1 MLHGRTTRASP
12 PDLADRAYEGAWSVS
27 LAYHGAY
34 PTADHECPLHKEL
47 YGHG

>member
-1 MLHGRTTRASP
+1 VRVH